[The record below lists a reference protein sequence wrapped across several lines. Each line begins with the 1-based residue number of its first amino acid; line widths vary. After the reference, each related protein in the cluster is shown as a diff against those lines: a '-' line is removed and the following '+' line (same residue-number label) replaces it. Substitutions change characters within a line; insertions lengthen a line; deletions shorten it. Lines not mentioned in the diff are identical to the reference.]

1 MSMRRCLIAAA
12 LGAVAAPAAGQS
24 FNIDFGQ
31 PGAGP
36 PATYAAAGL
45 PGVWMSIPGTQGVN
59 YFNLTDVDG
68 NATAARLVQI
78 GGTQT
83 LLTADPDLSGNDAVL
98 MNDYLI
104 THTLTENCLFFYD
117 MEPGPYEVLIYA
129 RMPAQPGV
137 LCVTTVDEEPGKPHY
152 LVGGP
157 WPGQHELGVSYA
169 LHLAEV
175 AAAGPDAGKLRA
187 HSGVPPGGDLGIGA
201 ALNGIQVRK
210 IESPPGDLDGD
221 GIVGVTDLLQ
231 LLGAWGECVACP
243 EDLDGDDR
251 VGVTDLLF
259 LLAHW
264 G

>member
-1 MSMRRCLIAAA
+1 MRKCMTAAV
-12 LGAVAAPAAGQS
+12 LGAMAAPAAGQS

-36 PATYAAAGL
+36 PASYAAAGS
-45 PGVWMSIPGTQGVN
+45 PGVWLSLPGTQGVN
-59 YFNLTDVDG
+59 YQNLTDIDG
-68 NATAARLVQI
+68 TVTAARMVQI

-83 LLTADPDLSGNDAVL
+83 LLTADPDLSGDDAVL

-104 THTLTENCLFFYD
+104 THTVIENCLFFYD

-129 RMPAQPGV
+129 RMPAQPAV
-137 LCVTTVDEEPGKPHY
+137 DCLTNVDEEPGNPHY

-157 WPGQHELGVSYA
+157 WPGEHELGVSYSI
-169 LHLAEV
+169 HFAEV
-175 AAAGPDAGKLRA
+175 AASGPDAGKLRA

-201 ALNGIQVRK
+201 ALNAIQIRK
-210 IESPPGDLDGD
+210 IEPLPGDLDGD
-221 GIVGVTDLLQ
+221 ETVGVTDLLQ
-231 LLGAWGECVACP
+231 LLGAWGLCDACP

-251 VGVTDLLF
+251 VGVTDLLI
-259 LLAHW
+259 LLANW